1 MIASI
6 VGDGVNYVLNAI
18 GHWVA
23 EAIAGIMVA
32 IGSVLTDITKLQ
44 VGQSYWAIYGRV
56 MIVAAVLGVGIVG
69 VKAAQGALSGR
80 VRQSLSGVAQVG
92 GGLFAAAVLAAV
104 LPLVQAALASTAS
117 FVAGGITG
125 VNAAGL
131 ATKLGAL
138 TAGLGVGIIASD
150 GALLPILGGIVL
162 LAALG
167 IVTALIVSVALVYIV
182 LALCPI
188 LFVLGPKA
196 MARALEVLIVA
207 LSTPALI
214 TLMLAIG
221 IALLADGPLT
231 VSGAIT
237 STIVGLG
244 ILVMGTVSPFV
255 LIRLLPH
262 PAIQEHF
269 GRMEGLQ
276 GTASQHATSVPAQG
290 KAISKGISSAFSSPD
305 SEGAGGAANG
315 AASAGSSGPGVA
327 STVAGAAATAATGGA
342 AAAAGAG
349 GAAAG
354 AAGGA
359 GAAANGAS
367 AASAAGAAAS
377 SQPPPP
383 PTDGLLRPP
392 SVDEEPPKPT
402 ADPRYEPPEPP
413 GGEQ

>member
-1 MIASI
+1 MLASI
-6 VGDGVNYVLNAI
+6 FGDAANYVLNAI
-18 GHWVA
+18 GHWIA
-23 EAIAGIMVA
+23 KAIAGVMTA
-32 IGSVLTDITKLQ
+32 IGAVLTDITKLQ
-44 VGQSYWAIYGRV
+44 IGQSYWAIYGRV

-80 VRQSLSGVAQVG
+80 VRHSLSGVAQVG

-104 LPLVQAALASTAS
+104 LPLVQAALASIAS

-138 TAGLGVGIIASD
+138 TAGLGVGIVASD

-167 IVTALIVSVALVYIV
+167 IITALIVSVALVYIV

-231 VSGAIT
+231 ASGAIT

-244 ILVMGTVSPFV
+244 IMVMGTVSPFV

-269 GRMEGLQ
+269 GRMEGMQ
-276 GTASQHATSVPAQG
+276 GAASQHATSLPAQG

-327 STVAGAAATAATGGA
+327 STVAGAAATAATGGV

-349 GAAAG
+349 V
-354 AAGGA
+354 

-367 AASAAGAAAS
+367 AASTAETAAS
-377 SQPPPP
+377 SQALLP

-392 SVDEEPPKPT
+392 VFDTDEELQPT
-402 ADPRYEPPEPP
+402 ADPRYEAPGSPEPP
-413 GGEQ
+413 ATGGASQ